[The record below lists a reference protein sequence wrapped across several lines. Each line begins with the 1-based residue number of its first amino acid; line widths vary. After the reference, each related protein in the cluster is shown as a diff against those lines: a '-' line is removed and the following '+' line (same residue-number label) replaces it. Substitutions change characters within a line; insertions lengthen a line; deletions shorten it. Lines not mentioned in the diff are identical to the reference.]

1 MAMDRENTVTLSE
14 DEGTLADAG
23 FQSDHNPHRGGWSG
37 LRHSNGWIFSTMLFS
52 ALCSITAA
60 FVLSVDAVTLAANP
74 EAALSCNINSV
85 LSCGAVGVSWQ
96 ASLFGFPNAFLGLV
110 TEPVVIT
117 IAVACLSGVRFKRWF
132 MFAAQVVYLAG
143 LIFAYWLFWQ
153 SSFVIHA
160 LCPWCLLI
168 TLGTTLVFMTLLH
181 FNIRDNNLYLPAR
194 AQAKAESLL
203 RMNVDL
209 LVTFVLLFTVVAI
222 ILLKYGSAVFG

>member
-1 MAMDRENTVTLSE
+1 
-14 DEGTLADAG
+14 
-23 FQSDHNPHRGGWSG
+23 
-37 LRHSNGWIFSTMLFS
+37 MLFS

-60 FVLSVDAVTLAANP
+60 FVLSVDAVSLAANP
-74 EAALSCNINSV
+74 EAELSCNINAV

-132 MFAAQVVYLAG
+132 MFSAQVVYLLG

-153 SSFVIHA
+153 SSFRIHA

-181 FNIRDNNLYLPAR
+181 VNIRDRNLYLSER
-194 AQAKAESLL
+194 AQARAESLV
-203 RMNVDL
+203 RMNIDL
-209 LVTFVLLFTVVAI
+209 LVTFALLFTVIAI
-222 ILLKYGSAVFG
+222 ILLKYGATVFG